1 MVFKA
6 RKDNNGELDSR
17 INVKG
22 RIVREKPLNRE
33 LKDRYL
39 LELLRK
45 LRPGQA
51 TAISKM
57 LKIIGDK
64 ETQDANAI
72 KASAL
77 VLSTYTS
84 LIKELY
90 GKDEESD
97 EEESVEPLQEEH
109 KPQPKFS
116 LVMLPSAVPKEETKE

>member
-17 INVKG
+17 INTKG

-39 LELLRK
+39 IELLRK

-51 TAISKM
+51 SAIKRVLDIVKDEGTSA
-57 LKIIGDK
+57 
-64 ETQDANAI
+64 QNAI

-90 GKDEESD
+90 GRDEVD
-97 EEESVEPLQEEH
+97 EDEISIEEIQEVNPPA
-109 KPQPKFS
+109 KLFS
-116 LVMLPSAVPKEETKE
+116 LTMIKNNEVVDKSD